1 MNRPAVRMLCLLLI
15 SFSGDV
21 MTVEADEDMLE
32 LPDDRPVWHAVSENH
47 LYHVT
52 VGPVSDVLS
61 IGQFQQWVVEIFY
74 ADQSPVYPAEI
85 QIGGGMLGH
94 QHGLPTQPKATAY
107 LGAGQY
113 LVEGMKLN
121 MEGEWTLMFF
131 VQSDKGSDT
140 ASVVILA
147 EY

>member
-1 MNRPAVRMLCLLLI
+1 MNRPAVPVLCLLLI
-15 SFSGDV
+15 AFSGDV
-21 MTVEADEDMLE
+21 MTVESDEEMLE
-32 LPDDRPVWHAVSENH
+32 LPDDRPAWRAVSENH
-47 LYHVT
+47 LYQVT

-61 IGQFQQWVVEIFY
+61 IGQFQQWVVEILD
-74 ADQSPVYPAEI
+74 ADLSPVYPAQI

-107 LGAGQY
+107 LGDGQY

-131 VQSDKGSDT
+131 IQSDKGTDT